1 MVRAGVPK
9 QSPASGL
16 LELLTREGG
25 DTGNY
30 CSNIIQGTNFREE
43 PPAMEAPS
51 WPYFDPDYETSC
63 SHFTPPRVVIE
74 NDTYEEATVVKVHS
88 ANRHG
93 ILLNVVQVLTDLD
106 LKITKSDIFS
116 DGGWFMDVFYVVHNH
131 NGEKIHDQATLQ
143 YIEKSLGYKTRREQ
157 SSADLLRCP
166 GRAAGLTCSE
176 YTVIELTGPDRP
188 GLLSEISAVLTE
200 NKCNVNAAEVWTH
213 NLRVACVIYFTDLH
227 SAGPVKNKAKLE
239 RIKELLLRVMKGS
252 NEDQVA
258 KIDFATE
265 ITHVERRLHQMMSDD
280 RRCEGTCESEQSENS
295 PMKPMI
301 SIQNINE
308 MGYSVVNIQCK
319 DRPKLLFDIVCT
331 LTDMQYVIFHATIK
345 SPGPDTCQDY
355 YIRHVNGCTLDEEA
369 EQHLKESLEDAINR
383 RTSEGVRLEICSPD
397 QVGLLLDITR
407 LFREYGL
414 SVARADV
421 ATRDEKA
428 VNVFYVTDPSGNPV
442 DMKVVEALRKKIGHT
457 ILQVKGLTP
466 QEPQTQQSPKL
477 SLGGLLRSS
486 ERFLTGL
493 TSMNWRS
500 AAIA

>member
-1 MVRAGVPK
+1 MR
-9 QSPASGL
+9 SI
-16 LELLTREGG
+16 
-25 DTGNY
+25 D
-30 CSNIIQGTNFREE
+30 
-43 PPAMEAPS
+43 
-51 WPYFDPDYETSC
+51 
-63 SHFTPPRVVIE
+63 
-74 NDTYEEATVVKVHS
+74 
-88 ANRHG
+88 
-93 ILLNVVQVLTDLD
+93 VL
-106 LKITKSDIFS
+106 IMF
-116 DGGWFMDVFYVVHNH
+116 
-131 NGEKIHDQATLQ
+131 LQ
-143 YIEKSLGYKTRREQ
+143 SLGYKTRREQ

-227 SAGPVKNKAKLE
+227 SAGPVKSKAKLE

-295 PMKPMI
+295 PVKPMI

-345 SPGPDTCQDY
+345 SPGPDTCQV
-355 YIRHVNGCTLDEEA
+355 HVWLC
-369 EQHLKESLEDAINR
+369 
-383 RTSEGVRLEICSPD
+383 ICKY
-397 QVGLLLDITR
+397 LLG
-407 LFREYGL
+407 EV
-414 SVARADV
+414 S
-421 ATRDEKA
+421 
-428 VNVFYVTDPSGNPV
+428 
-442 DMKVVEALRKKIGHT
+442 
-457 ILQVKGLTP
+457 
-466 QEPQTQQSPKL
+466 
-477 SLGGLLRSS
+477 
-486 ERFLTGL
+486 
-493 TSMNWRS
+493 
-500 AAIA
+500 